1 MALFLAF
8 LIALGSGT
16 LFTPVAG
23 GGQHISQPMDG
34 STGGIG
40 GG

>member
-16 LFTPVAG
+16 LFTPISG
-23 GGQHISQPMDG
+23 GHHVTQPLDG
-34 STGGIG
+34 TTGGIG